1 MPAYSRP
8 ATGAPPVEQLS
19 RKFPKHPP
27 TTAIIGNS
35 QTRYLHR
42 HFNPHDRATPAIITI
57 RGASTFDIEK
67 ELADIPR
74 SVTTLVFHVGTSELA
89 SYGLDESLRRLRRLV
104 NNTLRTRQELERL
117 VVSCVLPRYPNQRL
131 ERSNEQFVHR
141 FNREARQFN
150 ETVKAY
156 CRRPSKV
163 SYVDYQFEQLP
174 PRRFLAA
181 DGLHPSFMGVA
192 LIAETLKS
200 ALGRGDLEA
209 TTGWS
214 TQPTAPVNIRSSQ
227 QNTHDTNPTYQHVPG
242 APRPPNITAEF
253 PTIGETVT
261 PARPKHPLTIINSA
275 PLLGGNKVPRFFPVL
290 KEKSRDFRGEVC
302 WTAKTRSKTAR
313 PEELHDST
321 TTPLFKGKPA
331 ELRSRV
337 PLLRTPGPELPTNT
351 DILPSTIAGSPTP
364 ESSLQRRRPAGH
376 NYNLRTSSVPSP
388 HPKED

>member
-57 RGASTFDIEK
+57 RGASTFDID
-67 ELADIPR
+67 L
-74 SVTTLVFHVGTSELA
+74 ELA

-181 DGLHPSFMGVA
+181 DGLHPSFMGVP

-227 QNTHDTNPTYQHVPG
+227 QNTHDTNHTYQHVPG
-242 APRPPNITAEF
+242 APHPPNITAEF

-275 PLLGGNKVPRFFPVL
+275 PLLGGKSAGQPRRAPL
-290 KEKSRDFRGEVC
+290 LR
-302 WTAKTRSKTAR
+302 TAR
-313 PEELHDST
+313 PEELHGNLPNYEAASLYCGPRDRNSQRT
-321 TTPLFKGKPA
+321 QTSCTQ
-331 ELRSRV
+331 RS
-337 PLLRTPGPELPTNT
+337 PG
-351 DILPSTIAGSPTP
+351 A
-364 ESSLQRRRPAGH
+364 QRRNPPYNDEGLPDITTICGLHQCHPRTQKKTDLQNERAKIDIAPAC
-376 NYNLRTSSVPSP
+376 
-388 HPKED
+388 

>member
-8 ATGAPPVEQLS
+8 ARGAPPVEQLS
-19 RKFPKHPP
+19 RKFPRHPP

-67 ELADIPR
+67 ELAGIPR

-117 VVSCVLPRYPNQRL
+117 IVSCVLPRYPNQHL

-141 FNREARQFN
+141 FNRDARQFN

-227 QNTHDTNPTYQHVPG
+227 QNTHDTNHTYQHVPG
-242 APRPPNITAEF
+242 SPHPPNITAEF

-261 PARPKHPLTIINSA
+261 PARTKHPLTIINSA
-275 PLLGGNKVPRFFPVL
+275 PLLGVKSAGQPRRVPLLR
-290 KEKSRDFRGEVC
+290 
-302 WTAKTRSKTAR
+302 TAR
-313 PEELHDST
+313 PEALHDST
-321 TTPLFKGKPA
+321 TTPLLKGKPA

-337 PLLRTPGPELPTNT
+337 PLLRTPGPELPTST
-351 DILPSTIAGSPTP
+351 DILHSTLAGSPTP